1 MVDLQAEI
9 QHDQEEDVG
18 ILMVVV
24 EVLDVLG
31 IGTDHQEGHDV
42 YVLGPR
48 VLEIDVHSGPHF
60 QVGLL
65 MPNEIAAH
73 VERQL
78 HRVQPLAHPF

>member
-9 QHDQEEDVG
+9 QHYQEEDVG
-18 ILMVVV
+18 ILVVVV
-24 EVLDVLG
+24 EVLYVLG
-31 IGTDHQEGHDV
+31 VGADHQEGHDV
-42 YVLGPR
+42 DVLGPG

-65 MPNEIAAH
+65 MTDKVAAH

-78 HRVQPLAHPF
+78 HCVQPLAHSF